1 MMRSDWSRASTTLCG
16 IVVML
21 LFVVEPEAALGSTG
35 FLPHAVC
42 YLWDRWLLVVHALSD
57 TLIGLAYL
65 AISLS
70 LVYFVR
76 RRRDVPFPSM
86 FLAFGSFIVACGATH
101 FMEVWTLWQP
111 AYWLAAGVKVVTV
124 VASVATALLLPPLIP
139 RALALPSPGALERA
153 NEELSKEI
161 VERRRADE
169 ALLEAHRELRG
180 RLGVTEGLLRVA
192 QLLAGSLDTPEIA
205 RRAVRELTRLVGADT
220 SIFFSAADEFGYATA
235 VAGYHVPDELRQA
248 AYRVAMTDP
257 PGYITDALNTGQP
270 VGTSDIATD
279 SRFDHPA
286 IHMMAIQPR
295 SILYTPLLS
304 KGAVRGS
311 IVTYWWHERHEF
323 TVDEIGLAAGVAN
336 ELALAIE
343 NAELYAQSER
353 RRQAAAALAETGR
366 LLSQDLAVEAVA
378 TRIVDRVRLLVRAT
392 VAMVFRLD
400 PTSGQ
405 FVLLAA
411 SGDSGGLGAH
421 FSIPAGVGTIG
432 LAARQRT
439 PIATSDVTRDPRI
452 ALAGELDTEVVRG
465 PSRAA
470 LAVPLI
476 VQQQVIGALLLGDRP
491 GRDFKPEEIEVA
503 QSFADHAAVALANAR
518 LHEQQVLLAQQ
529 EERRRITYEVH
540 DGIAQ
545 LVVGA
550 KQRFDTCRDFWKTDE
565 SRAEREFE
573 NGVEY
578 VRRAISEMRRV
589 LNALRPE
596 SLDFIGLA
604 DALRQHLDEVARD
617 AGWHS
622 GFSENIGAERFSA
635 TIETALFRIAQ
646 EALANVR
653 RHARASHV
661 NVRLYQSPGWVQ
673 LDVSDDG
680 IGMAT
685 ATHDGKQPG
694 LGLLSMRERASR
706 LGGTCAIAGNVG
718 AGTRVST
725 RIPLDVDVSA

>member
-1 MMRSDWSRASTTLCG
+1 MMS
-16 IVVML
+16 
-21 LFVVEPEAALGSTG
+21 LGSTG

-42 YLWDRWLLVVHALSD
+42 YLWDRWLLVIHALSD

-86 FLAFGSFIVACGATH
+86 FLAFGAFIVACGATH

-139 RALALPSPGALERA
+139 RALALPSPDALERA
-153 NEELSKEI
+153 NQELSKEI
-161 VERRRADE
+161 VERRRADA
-169 ALLEAHRELRG
+169 ALLEAHRQLRG
-180 RLGVTEGLLRVA
+180 RLGMTEGLLRVA

-205 RRAVRELTRLVGADT
+205 RRAVRELTRLLGADT
-220 SIFFSAADEFGYATA
+220 SIFFSATDEFGYATA
-235 VAGYHVPDELRQA
+235 VAGYRVPDELRQA

-270 VGTSDIATD
+270 VATSDVATD
-279 SRFDHPA
+279 PRFDHPA
-286 IHMMAIQPR
+286 IHMAIQPR

-323 TVDEIGLAAGVAN
+323 TADEIALAAGVAN

-353 RRQAAAALAETGR
+353 RRQTAAALAETGR
-366 LLSQDLAVEAVA
+366 LLSQDLAAEAVA
-378 TRIVDRVRLLVRAT
+378 ARIVDRVRLLVRAT

-405 FVLLAA
+405 FVLMAA
-411 SGDSGGLGAH
+411 SGDSGRRGPH
-421 FSIPAGVGTIG
+421 VSIPTGVGIIG
-432 LAARQRT
+432 LAARQRA
-439 PIATSDVTRDPRI
+439 PIATSDATRDHRI
-452 ALAGELDTEVVRG
+452 TPTDELDTEVARG
-465 PSRAA
+465 ASGAA
-470 LAVPLI
+470 LAVPLV

-491 GRDFKPEEIEVA
+491 GRDFTPEEIDVA

-529 EERRRITYEVH
+529 EERRRIAYEVH

-550 KQRFDTCRDFWKTDE
+550 KQRLDTSRDFWKADE
-565 SRAEREFE
+565 PRAEREFE
-573 NGVEY
+573 YGVEY
-578 VRRAISEMRRV
+578 LRRAISEMRRV

-622 GFSENIGAERFSA
+622 EFSENIGGQRLAA

-646 EALANVR
+646 EALANVQ

-661 NVRLYQSPGWVQ
+661 NVRLQQSPGWIQ

-680 IGMAT
+680 VGMAT
-685 ATHDGKQPG
+685 ATHDSKQPG
-694 LGLLSMRERASR
+694 LGLLSMRERANR
-706 LGGTCAIAGNVG
+706 LGGTCAIADNVG

-725 RIPLDVDVSA
+725 RIPLDAP

>member
-1 MMRSDWSRASTTLCG
+1 MNGA
-16 IVVML
+16 I
-21 LFVVEPEAALGSTG
+21 GSTS

-86 FLAFGSFIVACGATH
+86 FLAFGTFIVACGATH

-111 AYWLAAGVKVVTV
+111 VYWLAAGVKVVTV

-153 NEELSKEI
+153 NKELSK
-161 VERRRADE
+161 
-169 ALLEAHRELRG
+169 AHQELHG

-205 RRAVRELTRLVGADT
+205 RRAVRELTCLVGADT

-235 VAGYHVPDELRQA
+235 AAGYHVPAELRQA
-248 AYRVAMTDP
+248 ASRVAMTDP
-257 PGYITDALNTGQP
+257 PRYITDALNTGQP
-270 VGTSDIATD
+270 VAASDIATD
-279 SRFDHPA
+279 PRFDHPA
-286 IHMMAIQPR
+286 IQMMAIRPR
-295 SILYTPLLS
+295 SILCTPLLS
-304 KGAVRGS
+304 KGAVRGF
-311 IVTYWWHERHEF
+311 IVTYWWHDRHEF
-323 TVDEIGLAAGVAN
+323 TVDEIALAAGVAN
-336 ELALAIE
+336 ALALAIE

-378 TRIVDRVRLLVRAT
+378 ARIVDRVRSLVRAT

-400 PTSGQ
+400 PTSDQ
-405 FVLLAA
+405 FVLMAA
-411 SGDSGGLGAH
+411 SGDAGGRREH
-421 FSIPAGVGTIG
+421 VDIPADVGAIG
-432 LAARQRT
+432 LAARLRT
-439 PIATSDVTRDPRI
+439 PIATSDVSRDPRI
-452 ALAGELDTEVVRG
+452 VLTDELDMTVARG
-465 PSRAA
+465 RSRAA

-491 GRDFKPEEIEVA
+491 GRDFTPEEIEVA

-518 LHEQQVLLAQQ
+518 LHEQQVLLAQE

-550 KQRFDTCRDFWKTDE
+550 KQRFDTCRDFWKRDE
-565 SRAEREFE
+565 SRAEREFD
-573 NGVEY
+573 NGVEHL
-578 VRRAISEMRRV
+578 RRAISEMRRV

-596 SLDFIGLA
+596 SVDFIGLA
-604 DALRQHLDEVARD
+604 DALRRHLDEVGRD
-617 AGWHS
+617 AGWHI
-622 GFSENIGAERFSA
+622 GFSENTGGERFSA

-646 EALANVR
+646 EALANAR

-661 NVRLYQSPGWVQ
+661 NVRLHQSPGWIE

-680 IGMAT
+680 VGIAT
-685 ATHDGKQPG
+685 ATQDREEPG

-725 RIPLDVDVSA
+725 RIPLDAGVSA

>member
-1 MMRSDWSRASTTLCG
+1 MMS
-16 IVVML
+16 V
-21 LFVVEPEAALGSTG
+21 GSTG

-86 FLAFGSFIVACGATH
+86 FLAFGAFIVACGATH

-139 RALALPSPGALERA
+139 RALALPSPDALERA
-153 NEELSKEI
+153 NQELSKEI
-161 VERRRADE
+161 VERRRADA

-220 SIFFSAADEFGYATA
+220 SIFYSATDEFGYATA
-235 VAGYHVPDELRQA
+235 VAGYRVPDELRQA
-248 AYRVAMTDP
+248 YRVAMADP
-257 PGYITDALNTGQP
+257 PGYITDALKTGQP
-270 VGTSDIATD
+270 VATSDVATD
-279 SRFDHPA
+279 PRFDHPA
-286 IHMMAIQPR
+286 IHRMAIQPR
-295 SILYTPLLS
+295 SILYAPLLS

-311 IVTYWWHERHEF
+311 IVTYWWHERHEV
-323 TVDEIGLAAGVAN
+323 TVDEIALAAGVAN

-366 LLSQDLAVEAVA
+366 LLSQDLAAEAVA
-378 TRIVDRVRLLVRAT
+378 ARIVDRVRLLVRAT

-400 PTSGQ
+400 PTSDQ
-405 FVLLAA
+405 FVLMAA
-411 SGDSGGLGAH
+411 SGDSGGRGPD

-432 LAARQRT
+432 LAARQRA
-439 PIATSDVTRDPRI
+439 PIATSDATRDRRI
-452 ALAGELDTEVVRG
+452 TLTDEPDTEVVRG
-465 PSRAA
+465 LSGAA

-491 GRDFKPEEIEVA
+491 GRDFKPEEIEMA
-503 QSFADHAAVALANAR
+503 QSFAAHAAVALANAR

-529 EERRRITYEVH
+529 EERRRIAYEVH

-550 KQRFDTCRDFWKTDE
+550 KQRLDTSRDFWKADE
-565 SRAEREFE
+565 PRAEREFE

-578 VRRAISEMRRV
+578 LRRAISEMRRV

-604 DALRQHLDEVARD
+604 DALRQHLGEVARD

-622 GFSENIGAERFSA
+622 EFSENIGRQRLSA

-646 EALANVR
+646 EALANVQ

-661 NVRLYQSPGWVQ
+661 DVRLHQSPGWIQ

-694 LGLLSMRERASR
+694 LGLLSMRERANR
-706 LGGTCAIAGNVG
+706 LGGTCAIADNVG

-725 RIPLDVDVSA
+725 RIPLDAS

>member
-1 MMRSDWSRASTTLCG
+1 MMS
-16 IVVML
+16 V
-21 LFVVEPEAALGSTG
+21 GSTG

-86 FLAFGSFIVACGATH
+86 FLAFGAFIVACGATH

-139 RALALPSPGALERA
+139 RALALPSPDALERA
-153 NEELSKEI
+153 NQELSKEI
-161 VERRRADE
+161 VERRRADA

-220 SIFFSAADEFGYATA
+220 SIFYSATDEFGYATA
-235 VAGYHVPDELRQA
+235 VAGYRVPDELRQA
-248 AYRVAMTDP
+248 YRVAMADP
-257 PGYITDALNTGQP
+257 PGYITDALKTGQP
-270 VGTSDIATD
+270 VATSDVATD
-279 SRFDHPA
+279 PRFDHPA
-286 IHMMAIQPR
+286 IHSMAIRPR
-295 SILYTPLLS
+295 SILYAPLLS

-323 TVDEIGLAAGVAN
+323 TVDEIALAAGVAN

-366 LLSQDLAVEAVA
+366 LLSQDLAAEAVA
-378 TRIVDRVRLLVRAT
+378 ARIVDRVRLLVRAT

-400 PTSGQ
+400 PTSDQ
-405 FVLLAA
+405 FVLMAA
-411 SGDSGGLGAH
+411 SGDSGGRGPD
-421 FSIPAGVGTIG
+421 FSIPAGVGTLG
-432 LAARQRT
+432 LAARQRA
-439 PIATSDVTRDPRI
+439 PIATSDATRDRRI
-452 ALAGELDTEVVRG
+452 TLTDVPDTEVVRG
-465 PSRAA
+465 LSGAA

-491 GRDFKPEEIEVA
+491 GRDFKPEEIEMA
-503 QSFADHAAVALANAR
+503 QSFAAHAAVALANAR

-529 EERRRITYEVH
+529 EERRRIAYEVH

-550 KQRFDTCRDFWKTDE
+550 KQRLDTSRDFWKADE
-565 SRAEREFE
+565 PRAEREFE

-578 VRRAISEMRRV
+578 LRRAISEMRRV

-604 DALRQHLDEVARD
+604 DALRQHLGEVARD

-622 GFSENIGAERFSA
+622 EFSENIGRQRLSA
-635 TIETALFRIAQ
+635 AIETALFRIAQ
-646 EALANVR
+646 EALANVQ

-661 NVRLYQSPGWVQ
+661 DVRLHQSPGWIQ

-694 LGLLSMRERASR
+694 LGLLSMRERANR
-706 LGGTCAIAGNVG
+706 LGGTCAIADNVG

-725 RIPLDVDVSA
+725 RIPLDAS